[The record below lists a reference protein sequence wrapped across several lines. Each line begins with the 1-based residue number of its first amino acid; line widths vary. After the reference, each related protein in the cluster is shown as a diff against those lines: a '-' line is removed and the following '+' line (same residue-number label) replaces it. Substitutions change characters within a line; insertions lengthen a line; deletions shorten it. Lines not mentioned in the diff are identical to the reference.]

1 MNEIGK
7 MVCDLCDNI
16 EARYNTKSFTYGI
29 PTDFYAYDNFLGGIH
44 KSELTIVAGR
54 HSMGKT

>member
-1 MNEIGK
+1 MKI
-7 MVCDLCDNI
+7 VCDLCDNI

-29 PTDFYAYDNFLGGIH
+29 PTDFYAYDNFLGGVH